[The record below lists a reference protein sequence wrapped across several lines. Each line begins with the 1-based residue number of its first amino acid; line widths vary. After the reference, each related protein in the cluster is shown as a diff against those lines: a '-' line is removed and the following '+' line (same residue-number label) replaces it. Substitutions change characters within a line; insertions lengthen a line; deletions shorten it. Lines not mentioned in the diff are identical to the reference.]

1 MIEFFK
7 IIKRW
12 LQNGQRQMPEVG
24 HYFLLHLFLLYA
36 ACLGLV
42 CRVGHLSDII
52 SVSEARSLLENA
64 FYSRKLKKSAK
75 IPGFNKSSK
84 YYRRRG
90 RLTLV
95 YLVRVVVKIELV
107 AE

>member
-36 ACLGLV
+36 ACLGLA

-64 FYSRKLKKSAK
+64 FYSRKLKNSAK
-75 IPGFNKSSK
+75 NRASTNRQNTTDG
-84 YYRRRG
+84 
-90 RLTLV
+90 
-95 YLVRVVVKIELV
+95 VKDSPWFILSE
-107 AE
+107 